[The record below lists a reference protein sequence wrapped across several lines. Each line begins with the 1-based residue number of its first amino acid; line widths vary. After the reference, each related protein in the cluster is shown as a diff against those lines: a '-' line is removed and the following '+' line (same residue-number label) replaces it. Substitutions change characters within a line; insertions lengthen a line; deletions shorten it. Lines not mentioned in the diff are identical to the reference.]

1 MAKYVN
7 NLLQIPILFNFFYNY
22 AVIVFGYLLCKDVLM
37 IVLDTDL
44 TTLLSKLNVSY
55 TKMVEM
61 YSMMSVEDIVEAE
74 AAQGNQAAVEYATE
88 LFSNPDK
95 LVEIFNLADPNN
107 KFLILST
114 MTSDKLQKFLPLMEE
129 EDLQQGLYFF
139 TEDKLLAMLKEL
151 PPEQLVNTV
160 MEMFSEEEVIRLM
173 PNSELDNFLT
183 STDVDKG
190 NILKHLQS
198 IPPEYLAQMIEGVT
212 GQECQDKSNFDM
224 VKQIDKFNPLEFKD
238 ALYSMQSTQKQ
249 QLTLNLANQH
259 PELYQ
264 LFSPEAYTNMIHAQK
279 QKPELVKAMHVI
291 EPEEKIKMVEELP
304 NDLLSMVITQI
315 DARDFADSLINK
327 FPEVLAEI
335 IAG

>member
-1 MAKYVN
+1 
-7 NLLQIPILFNFFYNY
+7 
-22 AVIVFGYLLCKDVLM
+22 M

-55 TKMVEM
+55 TKMVDM
-61 YSMMSVEDIVEAE
+61 YSMMSVDEIVEAE
-74 AAQGNQAAVEYATE
+74 AAQGNRAAVEYAAE
-88 LFSNPDK
+88 LFTNADK

-129 EDLQQGLYFF
+129 EDLQQGFYYF

-160 MEMFSEEEVIRLM
+160 MELFSEEEVIRLM

-183 STDVDKG
+183 STRVDKD

-212 GQECQDKSNFDM
+212 GQECKDKSSFDM
-224 VKQIDKFNPLEFKD
+224 VNQIDKFNPMEFKD
-238 ALYSMQSTQKQ
+238 ALFSMQPTQKQ
-249 QLTLNLANQH
+249 QLTLSLANQH

-264 LFSPEAYTNMIHAQK
+264 LFSPESYTNMIHAHK
-279 QKPELVKAMHVI
+279 QKPEVVKAMEVI
-291 EPEEKIKMVEELP
+291 EPEEKIKMLEELP

-315 DARDFADSLINK
+315 DARDFADTLINR
-327 FPEVLAEI
+327 FPDVLAEI

>member
-7 NLLQIPILFNFFYNY
+7 NLLQIPILFKFFYNY

-74 AAQGNQAAVEYATE
+74 AAQGNQAAVE
-88 LFSNPDK
+88 
-95 LVEIFNLADPNN
+95 
-107 KFLILST
+107 
-114 MTSDKLQKFLPLMEE
+114 LQKFLPLMEE

-183 STDVDKG
+183 HTDVDKG

-198 IPPEYLAQMIEGVT
+198 LPPEYLAQMIEGVT
-212 GQECQDKSNFDM
+212 GQECEDKSNFDM
-224 VKQIDKFNPLEFKD
+224 VNQIDRFNPIEFKD

-264 LFSPEAYTNMIHAQK
+264 IFSPESYTNMIHAQK
-279 QKPELVKAMHVI
+279 QKPELVKAMDVI